1 MAKPPR
7 DGRTQPAR
15 QRTYKRLSARVDR
28 LEDAIGHFYNVI
40 DELRRRVS
48 TLEKK
53 LKPLA
58 KDHYTNGITR
68 MIEFLAQMPTDTKIF
83 LAMAVLALA
92 TMLVVLRRLI

>member
-58 KDHYTNGITR
+58 KAELH
-68 MIEFLAQMPTDTKIF
+68 
-83 LAMAVLALA
+83 
-92 TMLVVLRRLI
+92 